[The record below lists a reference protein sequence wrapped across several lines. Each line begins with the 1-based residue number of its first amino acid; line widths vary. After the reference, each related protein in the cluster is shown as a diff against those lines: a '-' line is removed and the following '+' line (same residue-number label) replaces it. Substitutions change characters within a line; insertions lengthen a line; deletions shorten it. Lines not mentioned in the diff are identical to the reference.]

1 MSRNIFFTASLLPL
15 ILLFVFQEKAFS
27 QNPAA
32 GNNISIEAAAAQIA
46 ALEKKENEI
55 EQKVVKKIYEIKAS
69 IDSYNNS
76 EKSLKGP
83 TGLGRIEQM
92 ELKAERYS
100 IERQARKLFEKEV
113 LELIDLLKT
122 WEEYKN
128 QVVEDKK
135 YLQLKQKIFSLETT
149 VSQEKVT
156 VTLQD
161 KKNIEYYEV
170 KKEAT
175 LKEISALPDVYG
187 NQASWKHLYDA
198 NKEKIKDPLKPVPAG
213 TVLIVPNIKG
223 ATDFEDLE

>member
-1 MSRNIFFTASLLPL
+1 MSRKIYFPASLLPL
-15 ILLFVFQEKAFS
+15 ILLFAFPGKAFS

-32 GNNISIEAAAAQIA
+32 GNNTGIEAAAAQIA

-113 LELIDLLKT
+113 LELIDLLKI
-122 WEEYKN
+122 WNEQKN
-128 QVVEDKK
+128 QITEDKK
-135 YLQLKQKIFSLETT
+135 YLELKQKILSLETS

-187 NQASWKHLYDA
+187 NPSSWKHLYEA
-198 NKEKIKDPLKPVPAG
+198 NKEKIKDPAKPVPVG
-213 TVLIVPNIKG
+213 TVLIVPNVKSSS
-223 ATDFEDLE
+223 DFEDLE